1 MLKMRKMK
9 EGTDVD
15 RTVIVWLGSATLH
28 RAETKFPVSPHTL
41 QPVYHSH
48 SRSSPLR
55 SFSLHKENNLDLY
68 QSLPKKSQK
77 ITLSSTKVTHTVSL
91 LSIPPLSQMA
101 SLSISAKLALPN
113 SLLYS
118 QTPKTLLRHNLSIVS
133 RSSRSNFY
141 GLKLLHSPSLT
152 TLSSSS
158 YSTKSSIFAKVHTLL
173 SNFIVF
179 FFFSDFFKHYLE
191 FVACLVGGKRL
202 SASTI
207 HIKRSRWKRCEP
219 LQVQRQARGGLFLS
233 C

>member
-118 QTPKTLLRHNLSIVS
+118 QTPKTLLCHNLSIV
-133 RSSRSNFY
+133 SRSNFY

-152 TLSSSS
+152 TPS
-158 YSTKSSIFAKVHTLL
+158 STKSSIFAKVHTLL
-173 SNFIVF
+173 SHFTAFSF
-179 FFFSDFFKHYLE
+179 F
-191 FVACLVGGKRL
+191 
-202 SASTI
+202 
-207 HIKRSRWKRCEP
+207 
-219 LQVQRQARGGLFLS
+219 
-233 C
+233 